1 MALEVESWNIQSGW
15 SLSSLPPLLVPLVA
29 IPHVIVAQFAV
40 GGGFLLADG
49 VTWAYRHRRADVLAY
64 LRDLARFF
72 VLLTIVLGAIT
83 GVGIWWTIGLTAP
96 ESTSALIHVFVF
108 GWATEWVVFV
118 VEIVSAFAFYYLWDR
133 LRPREHM
140 AMGWIY
146 AASAWLSLVLIT
158 GITSFM
164 LTTGRWTPERDFFA
178 AFFNPSFLPQVL
190 IRTGGSLAIAA
201 LWIGVHLSL
210 RAPEPLREEMIPRF
224 SRWAMAGM
232 ALILI
237 GGLGYFAVMPD
248 HAWLNMIRAP
258 LLLIMTTLNFGATLI
273 ALIAF
278 GLGHLRGGRW
288 INPPEAVLM
297 LLIGVVA
304 ITSGEFLREGA
315 RKPYRIEGYIFS
327 PGVHVAEV
335 ATLQRDGLIAHS
347 PWLQR
352 YLRETLGLP
361 EEALRDPARLPASQ
375 KVQVGE
381 AIYNHHCAACHA
393 LDGYNGM
400 RPLIQPWTPEIIAD
414 AVRHLHRTNPAMPP
428 WLGNEAEREA
438 LIAYLVALQ
447 KGGP

>member
-1 MALEVESWNIQSGW
+1 
-15 SLSSLPPLLVPLVA
+15 
-29 IPHVIVAQFAV
+29 
-40 GGGFLLADG
+40 
-49 VTWAYRHRRADVLAY
+49 
-64 LRDLARFF
+64 
-72 VLLTIVLGAIT
+72 
-83 GVGIWWTIGLTAP
+83 
-96 ESTSALIHVFVF
+96 
-108 GWATEWVVFV
+108 VVFV
-118 VEIVSAFAFYYLWDR
+118 LEIVSAFAFYYLWDR

-164 LTTGRWTPERDFFA
+164 LTTGRWTPERDFFT

-201 LWIGVHLSL
+201 LWIGVHLSF
-210 RAPEPLREEMIPRF
+210 RAPEPLREEMVPRL

-232 ALILI
+232 ALILV
-237 GGLGYFAVMPD
+237 GGLGYFAVLPD
-248 HAWLNMIRAP
+248 HARLNMIRAP
-258 LLLIMTTLNFGATLI
+258 LLLIMTALNFGATLI
-273 ALIAF
+273 ALTAF

-288 INPPEAVLM
+288 INPPEALLM
-297 LLIGVVA
+297 LLIGAVA

-327 PGVHVAEV
+327 PGVRVAEV
-335 ATLQRDGLIAHS
+335 PTLQRDGLIAHS

-352 YLRETLGLP
+352 YLQENLGLP
-361 EEALRDPARLPASQ
+361 EEALRDPARLPEPL
-375 KVQVGE
+375 KVRVGE
-381 AIYNHHCAACHA
+381 ALYNYHCAACHA

-400 RPLIQPWTPEIIAD
+400 RPLIQPWTSEIIAD

-438 LIAYLVALQ
+438 LIAYLVTLQ

>member
-1 MALEVESWNIQSGW
+1 MEYPVWVVPFLTAPMLI
-15 SLSSLPPLLVPLVA
+15 PLVA

-72 VLLTIVLGAIT
+72 VLLTIVFGAVT

-118 VEIVSAFAFYYLWDR
+118 LEIVSAFAFYYLWDR

-164 LTTGRWTPERDFFA
+164 LTTGRWTPERDFFT

-237 GGLGYFAVMPD
+237 GGLGYFAVLPD
-248 HAWLNMIRAP
+248 HARLNMVRAP
-258 LLLIMTTLNFGATLI
+258 LLLIMTALNFGATLI
-273 ALIAF
+273 ALAAF

-288 INPPEAVLM
+288 INPPEALLM

-327 PGVHVAEV
+327 PGVRVAEV
-335 ATLQRDGLIAHS
+335 PTLQRDGLIAHS
-347 PWLQR
+347 PWLQQ
-352 YLRETLGLP
+352 YLQENLGLP
-361 EEALRDPARLPASQ
+361 EEALRDPARLPEPQ
-375 KVQVGE
+375 KVQVGD
-381 AIYNHHCAACHA
+381 ALYNYHCAACHA